1 MLHLFTFNKVV
12 VLFTYPLT
20 HLNGATFHLRI
31 KVVLKVWWGL
41 LKNSFQ
47 LPGDPTNTCNWFFMA
62 FVLYAWLYLRFT
74 KLLKAFK
81 I

>member
-1 MLHLFTFNKVV
+1 MCHICTYYMLHLFTFNKVV

-20 HLNGATFHLRI
+20 HLNVATFHLRI

-47 LPGDPTNTCNWFFMA
+47 LSGDPTIHTIGSS
-62 FVLYAWLYLRFT
+62 WLLFYMPGFT
-74 KLLKAFK
+74 
-81 I
+81 